1 MRKVLLTLMLLIEVH
16 FGNAQNNEILADS
29 YYKKGEFK
37 KALIIY
43 QNLLKE
49 KPYSYNYIF
58 KVVDTHQQLEQF
70 DMAEDILVQKLAKR
84 RNPTLIVELG
94 YNYQLRDSLD
104 KAHILYDEAIAYIDE
119 KPNYHPS
126 KVSE

>member
-1 MRKVLLTLMLLIEVH
+1 MRKVLLTLILLIGVH

-70 DMAEDILVQKLAKR
+70 DIAEDILVQRLAKR

-104 KAHILYDEAIAYIDE
+104 KAQILYISHFPLFDL
-119 KPNYHPS
+119 
-126 KVSE
+126 